1 MEHYGWLSLLPP
13 VITVT
18 LALLTKE
25 VIFSL
30 FAGVFAGYLIVNG
43 WNPVTALIDAT
54 DGIANSLN
62 DGWNIRIILFCALL
76 GAFVGL
82 MQATGAA
89 NAFGK
94 WMASKVKSRKGT
106 LIITWLF
113 GIFIFIDDYFNSLTI
128 GTVMRP
134 VTDEQRISRAKLAYI
149 LDSTAAPVSVLAPIS
164 SWVVTI
170 MSIIKG
176 SDGFSKLG
184 VSEFTFFILLIP
196 INLYAILAI
205 LMVLQT
211 ILRRDFGPM
220 AKSEDRALKGLGLYN
235 EEFGQPTGEVKEG
248 IVVKERARAI
258 DMILPILVLV
268 GLAVIFFPVTTYLG
282 AIDGENIHTFSEA
295 VKSMT
300 LKEAFNNTDAS
311 KALFYASLFTLVF
324 ASIYFMVRGLLT
336 VQKVGE
342 AIVSGIKSMV
352 PALVILTLAWTIGTV
367 IKSSPED
374 GGLGL
379 SKYLAHL
386 VTSGGFP
393 LWALPTVVFIV
404 AAAISFATGTSWGTF
419 AIMIPVAMPIA
430 IALAEKIGANLLN
443 SALVT
448 VGASIGGAIFGDHC
462 SPISDTTILSSTGA
476 GCPHL
481 EHVATQLPYA
491 IFVMVV
497 SAVGYLIAGIF
508 DNPIAGFVS
517 ALVTFFV
524 AYEVTIRVSKPAQED
539 SVNL

>member
-13 VITVT
+13 IITVV

-25 VIFSL
+25 VVFSL
-30 FAGVFAGYLIVNG
+30 FTGVFVGYLIVNN
-43 WNPVTALIDAT
+43 WNPVMALMGAT

-89 NAFGK
+89 NAFGR
-94 WMASKVKSRKGT
+94 WMASKVKSRTGT

-128 GTVMRP
+128 GAVMRP
-134 VTDEQRISRAKLAYI
+134 VTDEQKISRAKLAYI

-184 VSEFTFFILLIP
+184 VSEFTFFIMLIP
-196 INLYAILAI
+196 MNLYAILAI
-205 LMVLQT
+205 LLVLQT
-211 ILRRDFGPM
+211 TLRRDFGPM
-220 AKSEDRALKGLGLYN
+220 AKSEARAIKGLGLYN
-235 EEFGQPTGEVKEG
+235 DEFGQPTGEIKEG
-248 IVVKERARAI
+248 IVVKENAKAI
-258 DMILPILVLV
+258 DMVLPILVLV

-282 AIDGENIHTFSEA
+282 AIDGKNIHTFSEA
-295 VKSMT
+295 VKSMS

-311 KALFYASLFTLVF
+311 KALFYASVFTLVF
-324 ASIYFMVRGLLT
+324 SALYFMIRGLLT

-342 AIVSGIKSMV
+342 AIISGIKSMV

-367 IKSSPED
+367 IKSSPQD

-379 SKYLAHL
+379 SKYLAHV
-386 VTSGGFP
+386 VTTGGFP
-393 LWALPTVVFIV
+393 LWMLPVVVFLI

-419 AIMIPVAMPIA
+419 SIMIPITLPIA
-430 IALAEKIGANLLN
+430 IALAEKAGVNLLN
-443 SALVT
+443 SALIA
-448 VGASIGGAIFGDHC
+448 VGAAVGGAIFGDHC

-476 GCPHL
+476 ACPHL
-481 EHVATQLPYA
+481 EHVATQIPYA
-491 IFVMVV
+491 VFAMITAAF
-497 SAVGYLIAGIF
+497 GYLLAGIF
-508 DNPIAGFVS
+508 NNPILGLIS
-517 ALVTFFV
+517 ALVVFFV
-524 AYEVTIRVSKPAQED
+524 GYEIVIRIFKPTKE
-539 SVNL
+539 

>member
-13 VITVT
+13 VVT
-18 LALLTKE
+18 IALALLTKE

-30 FAGVFAGYLIVNG
+30 FSGVFIGYLIVSN
-43 WNPVTALIDAT
+43 WNPVVALIGAT

-62 DGWNIRIILFCALL
+62 DGWNIRIVLFCALL

-89 NAFGK
+89 HAFGR
-94 WMASKVKSRKGT
+94 WMASKVKGRGGT

-134 VTDEQRISRAKLAYI
+134 VTDEQKISRAKLAYI
-149 LDSTAAPVSVLAPIS
+149 LDSTAAPVSVLAPVS

-184 VSEFTFFILLIP
+184 VSEFTFFIMLIP

-211 ILRRDFGPM
+211 SLRKDFGPM
-220 AKSEDRALKGLGLYN
+220 ALSEERALKGLGLYN
-235 EEFGQPTGEVKEG
+235 EAYGQPTGEIKEG
-248 IVVKERARAI
+248 IVVKEKAKAI

-268 GLAVIFFPVTTYLG
+268 GLAVTFFPVTTYLG
-282 AIDGENIHTFSEA
+282 AIDGENIHNFNEA

-311 KALFYASLFTLVF
+311 KALLYGSLYTLVF
-324 ASIYFMVRGLLT
+324 SSIYFMLRGLLT
-336 VQKVGE
+336 IQRVGE
-342 AIVSGIKSMV
+342 AIIVGVKSMV
-352 PALVILTLAWTIGTV
+352 PALVILTLAWTLGSV
-367 IKSSPED
+367 IKTPASE

-379 SKYLAHL
+379 SKYLSEV
-386 VTSGGFP
+386 VTAGAFP
-393 LWALPTVVFIV
+393 IWALPVVVFLV
-404 AAAISFATGTSWGTF
+404 AAAISFSTGTSWGTF
-419 AIMIPVAMPIA
+419 SIMIPITMPIA
-430 IALAEKIGANLLN
+430 IALAEKAGASLMNTALVSIGA
-443 SALVT
+443 AV
-448 VGASIGGAIFGDHC
+448 GGAIFGDHC

-476 GCPHL
+476 SCPHF
-481 EHVATQLPYA
+481 EHVATQMPYA
-491 IFVMVV
+491 VFVMLV
-497 SAVGYLIAGIF
+497 SAVGYLVAGIF
-508 DNPIAGFVS
+508 DNPIAGLIS
-517 ALVTFFV
+517 ALIVFFI
-524 AYEVTIRVSKPAQED
+524 AFEIVSRIWKPKEFKL
-539 SVNL
+539 S

>member
-13 VITVT
+13 VLTVV

-25 VIFSL
+25 VVFSL
-30 FAGVFAGYLIVNG
+30 FTGVFVGYLIVNN
-43 WNPVTALIDAT
+43 WNPLAALIGTT

-62 DGWNIRIILFCALL
+62 DSWNIRIVLFCALL

-89 NAFGK
+89 HAFGK

-134 VTDEQRISRAKLAYI
+134 VTDEQKISRAKLAYI

-184 VSEFTFFILLIP
+184 ISEFTFFIMLIP

-205 LMVLQT
+205 LTVLQT
-211 ILRRDFGPM
+211 TLRKDFGPM
-220 AKSEDRALKGLGLYN
+220 AKSEMRALNGIGLYD
-235 EEFGQPTGEVKEG
+235 EKFGQPTGEIKEG
-248 IVVKERARAI
+248 VVVKERAKAI
-258 DMILPILVLV
+258 DMVLPILVLV
-268 GLAVIFFPVTTYLG
+268 GLAVVFFPITTYLG
-282 AIDGENIHTFSEA
+282 AIDGETIHNFSEA

-300 LKEAFNNTDAS
+300 LKDAFNNTDAS
-311 KALFYASLFTLVF
+311 KALFYASVFTLVF
-324 ASIYFMVRGLLT
+324 SSIYFMVRGLLT
-336 VQKVGE
+336 IQKVGE
-342 AIVSGIKSMV
+342 AIINGIKSMV

-379 SKYLAHL
+379 SKFLAHV
-386 VTSGGFP
+386 VTTGGFP
-393 LWALPTVVFIV
+393 LWALPVVVFLI

-419 AIMIPVAMPIA
+419 SIMIPITFPIA
-430 IALAEKIGANLLN
+430 VALAEKTGADLLN
-443 SALVT
+443 STLIA
-448 VGASIGGAIFGDHC
+448 VGAAVGGAIFGDHC

-476 GCPHL
+476 SCPHL
-481 EHVATQLPYA
+481 EHVATQIPYA
-491 IFVMVV
+491 VFAMIV
-497 SAVGYLIAGIF
+497 STIGYLIAGLF
-508 DNPIAGFVS
+508 DNPIAGLVS
-517 ALVTFFV
+517 ALIVFFIG
-524 AYEVTIRVSKPAQED
+524 YEVVIRVIKPKEA
-539 SVNL
+539 

>member
-13 VITVT
+13 IITVV

-25 VIFSL
+25 VVFSL
-30 FAGVFAGYLIVNG
+30 FTGVFVGYLIVNN
-43 WNPVTALIDAT
+43 WNPITALIGAT

-89 NAFGK
+89 NAFGR
-94 WMASKVKSRKGT
+94 WMASKVKSRTGT

-134 VTDEQRISRAKLAYI
+134 VTDEQKISRAKLAYI
-149 LDSTAAPVSVLAPIS
+149 LDSTAAPISVLAPIS

-176 SDGFSKLG
+176 SDGFTKLG
-184 VSEFTFFILLIP
+184 VSEFTFFIMLIP

-205 LMVLQT
+205 LLVLQT
-211 ILRRDFGPM
+211 TLRKDFGPM
-220 AKSEDRALKGLGLYN
+220 AKSEAMALKGLGLYN
-235 EEFGQPTGEVKEG
+235 VEFGQPTGEIKEG
-248 IVVKERARAI
+248 IVVKERAKAV
-258 DMILPILVLV
+258 DMVLPILVLV
-268 GLAVIFFPVTTYLG
+268 GLAVTFFPVTTYLG

-295 VKSMT
+295 VKSMS

-311 KALFYASLFTLVF
+311 KALFYASVFTLVF
-324 ASIYFMVRGLLT
+324 SSIYFILRGLLT
-336 VQKVGE
+336 IQKVGE
-342 AIVSGIKSMV
+342 AIISGIKSMV

-379 SKYLAHL
+379 SKYLAHV

-393 LWALPTVVFIV
+393 LWALPVVVFLI

-419 AIMIPVAMPIA
+419 SIMIPITLPIA
-430 IALAEKIGANLLN
+430 IALAEKAGANLLN
-443 SALVT
+443 SALIA
-448 VGASIGGAIFGDHC
+448 VGAAVGGAIFGDHC

-476 GCPHL
+476 SCPHL
-481 EHVATQLPYA
+481 EHVATQIPYA
-491 IFVMVV
+491 VFAMIT
-497 SAVGYLIAGIF
+497 AAIGYIVAGIF
-508 DNPIAGFVS
+508 DSPIAGLVS
-517 ALVTFFV
+517 ALVVFFIG
-524 AYEVTIRVSKPAQED
+524 YEIVIKIFKPTEQ
-539 SVNL
+539 

>member
-13 VITVT
+13 VITVA

-211 ILRRDFGPM
+211 ILRKDFGPM

-524 AYEVTIRVSKPAQED
+524 AYEVTIRVSKPAQE
-539 SVNL
+539 

>member
-13 VITVT
+13 VLTVI

-25 VIFSL
+25 VVFSL
-30 FAGVFAGYLIVNG
+30 FTGVFVGYLIVNN
-43 WNPVTALIDAT
+43 WNPLAALIGTT

-62 DGWNIRIILFCALL
+62 DSWNIRIVLFCALL

-89 NAFGK
+89 HAFGK

-134 VTDEQRISRAKLAYI
+134 VTDEQKISRAKLAYI

-184 VSEFTFFILLIP
+184 VSEFTFFIMLIP

-205 LMVLQT
+205 LTVLQT
-211 ILRRDFGPM
+211 TLRKDFGPM
-220 AKSEDRALKGLGLYN
+220 AKSEMRALNGIGLYD
-235 EEFGQPTGEVKEG
+235 EKFGQPTGEIKEG
-248 IVVKERARAI
+248 VVVKERAKAI
-258 DMILPILVLV
+258 DMVLPILVLV
-268 GLAVIFFPVTTYLG
+268 GLAVVFFPITTYLG
-282 AIDGENIHTFSEA
+282 AIDGETVHNFSEA

-300 LKEAFNNTDAS
+300 LKDAFNNTDAS
-311 KALFYASLFTLVF
+311 KALFYASIFTLVF
-324 ASIYFMVRGLLT
+324 SSIYFIVRGLLT
-336 VQKVGE
+336 IQKVGE
-342 AIVSGIKSMV
+342 AIINGIKSMV

-379 SKYLAHL
+379 SKFLAHV
-386 VTSGGFP
+386 VTTGGFP
-393 LWALPTVVFIV
+393 LWALPVVVFLI

-419 AIMIPVAMPIA
+419 SIMIPITFPIA
-430 IALAEKIGANLLN
+430 VALAEKAGANLLN
-443 SALVT
+443 STLVA
-448 VGASIGGAIFGDHC
+448 VGAAVGGAIFGDHC

-476 GCPHL
+476 SCPHL
-481 EHVATQLPYA
+481 EHVATQIPYA
-491 IFVMVV
+491 VFAMIV
-497 SAVGYLIAGIF
+497 SAIGYLIAGLF
-508 DNPIAGFVS
+508 DNPIAGLVS
-517 ALVTFFV
+517 ALIVFFIG
-524 AYEVTIRVSKPAQED
+524 YEVVIRVLKPKEA
-539 SVNL
+539 

>member
-13 VITVT
+13 VLTVV
-18 LALLTKE
+18 LALVTKE
-25 VIFSL
+25 VVFSL
-30 FAGVFAGYLIVNG
+30 FTGVFVGYLIVNN
-43 WNPVTALIDAT
+43 WNPLAALIGAT
-54 DGIANSLN
+54 DGIASSLN
-62 DGWNIRIILFCALL
+62 DGWNIRIVLFCALL

-89 NAFGK
+89 HAFGR
-94 WMASKVKSRKGT
+94 WMASKVKSRVGT

-134 VTDEQRISRAKLAYI
+134 VTDEQKISRAKLAYI

-184 VSEFTFFILLIP
+184 VSEFTFFIMLIP

-211 ILRRDFGPM
+211 TLRKDFGPM
-220 AKSEDRALKGLGLYN
+220 VASEKRAIEGLGLYN
-235 EEFGQPTGEVKEG
+235 ESYGQPTGEIKEG
-248 IVVKERARAI
+248 VVVKERARAI
-258 DMILPILVLV
+258 DMVLPILVLV
-268 GLAVIFFPVTTYLG
+268 GLAVIFFPITTYLG
-282 AIDGENIHTFSEA
+282 AIDGENIHNFKEA
-295 VKSMT
+295 VQSMS
-300 LKEAFNNTDAS
+300 LKDAFNNTDAS
-311 KALFYASLFTLVF
+311 KALFYASVYTLVF
-324 ASIYFMVRGLLT
+324 SSLYFISRGLLSI
-336 VQKVGE
+336 QKVGE
-342 AIVSGIKSMV
+342 AIISGIKSMV
-352 PALVILTLAWTIGTV
+352 PALVILTLAWTIGSV

-379 SKYLAHL
+379 SKFLAEV

-393 LWALPTVVFIV
+393 IWVLPVVVFLV
-404 AAAISFATGTSWGTF
+404 AAAISFSTGTSWGTF
-419 AIMIPVAMPIA
+419 SIMIPITMPIA
-430 IALAEKIGANLLN
+430 IALAEKTGASLMNTALVSIGA
-443 SALVT
+443 AV
-448 VGASIGGAIFGDHC
+448 GGAIFGDHC

-481 EHVATQLPYA
+481 EHVATQIPYA
-491 IFVMVV
+491 MFVMVI
-497 SAVGYLIAGIF
+497 SAIGYLVAGIF
-508 DNPIAGFVS
+508 DNPIAGLIS
-517 ALVTFFV
+517 ALVIFFI
-524 AYEVTIRVSKPAQED
+524 AYEVAIRVWKPKE
-539 SVNL
+539 SN